1 MIRVHKTPTAPPA
14 LQRSHAEMQK
24 GIQQAVQAGAVVVL
38 CTKGTNTAKT
48 KSVPKGAVKIVIDD
62 DQYKPPHAKVLLKV
76 DQHGK
81 CAFCEARFMSTAGGD
96 VEHFRPKKRHDGFV
110 PVGAQALDNLG
121 YFQYVY
127 DWSNHLWSCKECNET
142 YKKNYFDVIPDN
154 LTDPPPSLEDF
165 DTEDEF
171 WQAIGEW
178 GRLVPP
184 QHDAWNNPSNV
195 EKPVLINPVT
205 ENPREHISFDSETG
219 EAVPAPLDDLNQQMQ
234 PTSDRGGKNILVL
247 GLNRKELV
255 FARMRHLAML
265 RGVFLEMTRS
275 LDLTIEFLKWQR
287 GDEWFKTLTVPTLRY
302 QVKYHA
308 AYPVSEDQTRSAIEF
323 LYYST
328 TPQAPFS
335 ALAMDAFA
343 CWSLE
348 LARHVMQSREHI
360 TQLQAAQSGNA
371 PATRSVHE
379 LPQLGLHE
387 VILAT
392 YQADMEALKALRNTL
407 DAYAPLW
414 DAGFEQTHIEYVCRY
429 RLAQVM
435 ALHAQFY
442 KDQKGFSR
450 YDPVFVAAFLSH
462 ERDVLD
468 VWNALETYECDKDTW
483 SGAIDTMNQN
493 LTEYGPDLAEDLTA
507 HCNHIVARLNQATQ
521 AFTQNRNLNQTAPW
535 CSEVVKIG
543 QDGELLTAELDRRC
557 QACANEDMSNSTSS
571 MRVTLTEVAEAIDTL
586 KMGNTPETV
595 LPFPLPT
602 PPKPWITPKA
612 TGLRKRAGM
621 PPNLDAAWQH
631 IRLKSNS

>member
-14 LQRSHAEMQK
+14 LQRSHDEMK
-24 GIQQAVQAGAVVVL
+24 KTVQQAVQAGAVVVL

-48 KSVPKGAVKIVIDD
+48 KTVPNGAMKIVIDD
-62 DQYKPPHAKVLLKV
+62 DQYKPPHAKALLKV

-178 GRLVPP
+178 GRFTPP
-184 QHDAWNNPSNV
+184 QHDAWDNPSNA

-219 EAVPAPLDDLNQQMQ
+219 QALPAPLNDRNQQMQ

-275 LDLTIEFLKWQR
+275 FDLTIEFLKWQR

-302 QVKYHA
+302 QVKYPA

-379 LPQLGLHE
+379 LPRLGLHA

-392 YQADMEALKALRNTL
+392 YQADMEALQALRDTL

-414 DAGFEQTHIEYVCRY
+414 DAGFEQTHIEYVCRD
-429 RLAQVM
+429 RLAKVM
-435 ALHAQFY
+435 ALHAKFY
-442 KDQKGFSR
+442 KDQKAF
-450 YDPVFVAAFLSH
+450 PVTTRLLS
-462 ERDVLD
+462 
-468 VWNALETYECDKDTW
+468 
-483 SGAIDTMNQN
+483 
-493 LTEYGPDLAEDLTA
+493 
-507 HCNHIVARLNQATQ
+507 
-521 AFTQNRNLNQTAPW
+521 
-535 CSEVVKIG
+535 
-543 QDGELLTAELDRRC
+543 LL
-557 QACANEDMSNSTSS
+557 
-571 MRVTLTEVAEAIDTL
+571 
-586 KMGNTPETV
+586 
-595 LPFPLPT
+595 F
-602 PPKPWITPKA
+602 
-612 TGLRKRAGM
+612 
-621 PPNLDAAWQH
+621 
-631 IRLKSNS
+631 

>member
-1 MIRVHKTPTAPPA
+1 
-14 LQRSHAEMQK
+14 
-24 GIQQAVQAGAVVVL
+24 
-38 CTKGTNTAKT
+38 
-48 KSVPKGAVKIVIDD
+48 
-62 DQYKPPHAKVLLKV
+62 
-76 DQHGK
+76 
-81 CAFCEARFMSTAGGD
+81 
-96 VEHFRPKKRHDGFV
+96 
-110 PVGAQALDNLG
+110 
-121 YFQYVY
+121 
-127 DWSNHLWSCKECNET
+127 
-142 YKKNYFDVIPDN
+142 
-154 LTDPPPSLEDF
+154 
-165 DTEDEF
+165 
-171 WQAIGEW
+171 
-178 GRLVPP
+178 
-184 QHDAWNNPSNV
+184 
-195 EKPVLINPVT
+195 
-205 ENPREHISFDSETG
+205 
-219 EAVPAPLDDLNQQMQ
+219 MQ

-255 FARMRHLAML
+255 FTRMRHLAML

-275 LDLTIEFLKWQR
+275 LYLTIEFLKWQR

-379 LPQLGLHE
+379 LPQLGLHA

-392 YQADMEALKALRNTL
+392 YQADMEALKALRDTL
-407 DAYAPLW
+407 DAYVPLW
-414 DAGFEQTHIEYVCRY
+414 EAGFEQTHIEYVCRY

-435 ALHAQFY
+435 EQHAQFY
-442 KDQKGFSR
+442 KDQKGFPR
-450 YDPVFVAAFLSH
+450 YDPAFVTAFLNH

-483 SGAIDTMNQN
+483 SRAIDTMNQN

-507 HCNHIVARLNQATQ
+507 HCNQIVARLKGVTQ

-535 CSEVVKIG
+535 CDEVVKIG
-543 QDGELLTAELDRRC
+543 QAGEQLTAELDRRC

-571 MRVTLTEVAEAIDTL
+571 MRVTLKEIAEAVAKL
-586 KMGNTPETV
+586 KTGNIPETV
-595 LPFPLPT
+595 MPFPLPD

-621 PPNLDAAWQH
+621 PPNLDTAWQH

>member
-1 MIRVHKTPTAPPA
+1 MIQVHKTPTVPPA
-14 LQRSHAEMQK
+14 LRRSHDEMK
-24 GIQQAVQAGAVVVL
+24 KTVQQAVQAGAVVVL

-48 KSVPKGAVKIVIDD
+48 KTVPNGAMKIVIDD
-62 DQYKPPHAKVLLKV
+62 DQYKPPHAKALLKV

-154 LTDPPPSLEDF
+154 LMEPPPSLEDF
-165 DTEDEF
+165 DTEGEF

-205 ENPREHISFDSETG
+205 ENPREHIGFDSRTG
-219 EAVPAPLDDLNQQMQ
+219 EAVSGPIDDLNRQML
-234 PTSDRGGKNILVL
+234 PPSDRGGKNILVL

-255 FARMRHLAML
+255 FARTRHLAML

-275 LDLTIEFLKWQR
+275 FDLTIEFLKWQR
-287 GDEWFKTLTVPTLRY
+287 GQDWPNTLQEPTMRY
-302 QVKYHA
+302 KLKSIASYQ
-308 AYPVSEDQTRSAIEF
+308 VSEDQTRSAIEF

-335 ALAMDAFA
+335 ALAMDALA

-348 LARHVMQSREHI
+348 LATHVMQPREHT
-360 TQLQAAQSGNA
+360 TQIQAPQSGNA

-379 LPQLGLHE
+379 LPRLGLHAA
-387 VILAT
+387 ILAT
-392 YQADMEALKALRNTL
+392 YKADMEALKTLRNTL

-414 DAGFEQTHIEYVCRY
+414 DAGFEQTHIEYFCRY

-435 ALHAQFY
+435 EQHAQFRQWQQNY
-442 KDQKGFSR
+442 HR
-450 YDPVFVAAFLSH
+450 HDPVFVTAFLKH
-462 ERDVLD
+462 ERDV
-468 VWNALETYECDKDTW
+468 VEVCNALETYECDKDTW
-483 SGAIDTMNQN
+483 SSAIKAMEQN
-493 LTEYGPDLAEDLTA
+493 LVEYAPDLAENLTG
-507 HCNHIVARLNQATQ
+507 HCNQIVVRLKGVTQ
-521 AFTQNRNLNQTAPW
+521 AFTLNRNVSHAALWYNET
-535 CSEVVKIG
+535 VKIG
-543 QDGELLTAELDRRC
+543 QDAAQLTAELDRRC
-557 QACANEDMSNSTSS
+557 QACANEDMNNSTTE
-571 MRVTLTEVAEAIDTL
+571 MRTTLTDIANAVAMLTTGSVPQEVT
-586 KMGNTPETV
+586 
-595 LPFPLPT
+595 PLPLPD

-612 TGLRKRAGM
+612 TGLRKRAGI
-621 PPNLDAAWQH
+621 PQNLDAVWQH